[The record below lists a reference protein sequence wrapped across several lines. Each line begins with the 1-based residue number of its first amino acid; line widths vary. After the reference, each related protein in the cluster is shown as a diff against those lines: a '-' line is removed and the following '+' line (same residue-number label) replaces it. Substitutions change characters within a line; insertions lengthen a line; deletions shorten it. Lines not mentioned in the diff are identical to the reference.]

1 MKIHYDPEVDILYI
15 QIRDAKVADSE
26 EEPPGVVLDY
36 AEDREIVGI
45 ELHHASEVIA
55 HLNPVWKAA

>member
-36 AEDREIVGI
+36 AENRAIIGI

-55 HLNPVWKAA
+55 PLNPVGKAT